1 MTTFLFAYSAIRL
14 SAQCPD
20 GSPPPCRAQPTRAAP
35 PPNSVA
41 VLYFDNL
48 SPDTA
53 DAYLA
58 EGLTEELTHAPR
70 YCAQSSF
77 DAPRS
82 RRKLVTLHPHIAGA
96 LAALLFAAPVD
107 AQTPRDVVARALAAM
122 GGEQAVRG
130 IQAVTTDYYSMT
142 FALGQEETPESPP
155 RASVQ
160 AGRITADYG
169 GTRRAGSFEVRTVA
183 GAVNRLRRV
192 TAGGIGM
199 LETNGSFAPDQPGT
213 VAGEEASLRRAL
225 GRLLLAALDNPAAL
239 TALPEKAWRAAPHD
253 GLRYAT
259 GPDTLDLYFDRRTGL
274 PTVTVSVADDPILG
288 DRRTESWFTRWQE
301 TAGVRFARQSDV
313 YVNGR
318 LNTHSVF
325 TAVTVNPELPE
336 SLFAIPDSIAT
347 RAQKANAEPPPP
359 VVTLVQLAPG
369 VWRAEG
375 GSHHSLIVEQS
386 DGLIVVEAPQT
397 SRRSQAVLDTLRARF
412 PAKPVAM
419 VVNTH
424 HHWDHSGGVRA
435 YLAAGVAVVTSVGN
449 AAFVR
454 NVGVAPKIVAPDALS
469 RRGRPLQVRTVDD
482 SLVIGSGAGRV
493 VVYRLPTAHVEGM
506 LAAYVP
512 AARILFNSDV
522 LSPGT
527 PLAPAGSKE
536 IVGFVKARGITVERV
551 VGGHGG
557 IANWADVEQA
567 ATQ

>member
-1 MTTFLFAYSAIRL
+1 MTLR
-14 SAQCPD
+14 
-20 GSPPPCRAQPTRAAP
+20 
-35 PPNSVA
+35 
-41 VLYFDNL
+41 
-48 SPDTA
+48 
-53 DAYLA
+53 
-58 EGLTEELTHAPR
+58 
-70 YCAQSSF
+70 
-77 DAPRS
+77 
-82 RRKLVTLHPHIAGA
+82 PHVAGA
-96 LAALLFAAPVD
+96 LAALLAAAPID
-107 AQTPRDVVARALAAM
+107 AQTPRDIVARALAAM
-122 GGEQAVRG
+122 GGEQALRG
-130 IQAVTTDYYSMT
+130 IRAVTTDYYSMT
-142 FALGQEETPESPP
+142 FALGQEETPESPA

-160 AGRITADYG
+160 VGRLTADYAG
-169 GTRRAGSFEVRTVA
+169 NRRTGSFEVRTVA
-183 GAVNRLRRV
+183 GAVNRLRRIF
-192 TAGGIGM
+192 AAGIGM
-199 LETNGSFAPDQPGT
+199 LETNGNLAPDQPGT

-225 GRLLLAALDNPAAL
+225 GRLLLAALDNPTAL
-239 TALPEKAWRAAPHD
+239 TAVPEKTWRGAPHD

-259 GPDTLDLYFDRRTGL
+259 GPDTLDLYFDRRSGL
-274 PTVTVSVADDPILG
+274 PTVTVVVADDPILG

-336 SLFAIPDSIAT
+336 SLFAIPESIAT
-347 RAQKANAEPPPP
+347 RAQKANPVPPPP
-359 VVTLVQLAPG
+359 VVTLAQLAPG

-375 GSHHSLIVEQS
+375 GTHHSLVVEQS

-412 PAKPVAM
+412 PAKPVMM

-435 YLAAGVAVVTSVGN
+435 YLAAGTPVVTAVGN

-454 NVGVAPKIVAPDALS
+454 TLGVVPKTVEPDALS
-469 RRGRPLQVRTVDD
+469 RRGRPPQVRTVDD
-482 SLVIGSGAGRV
+482 SLVIGSRDGRV

-512 AARILFNSDV
+512 AARLLFNSDV

-536 IVGFVKARGITVERV
+536 IVAFVRARGITVERV
-551 VGGHGG
+551 AGGHGG
-557 IANWADVEQA
+557 IATWADLEQA
-567 ATQ
+567 AVQ

>member
-1 MTTFLFAYSAIRL
+1 
-14 SAQCPD
+14 
-20 GSPPPCRAQPTRAAP
+20 
-35 PPNSVA
+35 
-41 VLYFDNL
+41 
-48 SPDTA
+48 
-53 DAYLA
+53 
-58 EGLTEELTHAPR
+58 
-70 YCAQSSF
+70 
-77 DAPRS
+77 
-82 RRKLVTLHPHIAGA
+82 VTLRPHVAGA
-96 LAALLFAAPVD
+96 LVALLAAAPVD
-107 AQTPRDVVARALAAM
+107 AQTPRDIVARALAAM
-122 GGEQAVRG
+122 GGEQALRG
-130 IQAVTTDYYSMT
+130 IRAVTTDYYSMT
-142 FALGQEETPESPP
+142 FALGQEETPESPA

-160 AGRITADYG
+160 VGRITADYG
-169 GTRRAGSFEVRTVA
+169 GNRRTGSFEVRTVA

-225 GRLLLAALDNPAAL
+225 GRLLLAALDNQAAL
-239 TALPEKAWRAAPHD
+239 TALPENPWRGAPHD

-288 DRRTESWFTRWQE
+288 DRRTESLFTRWQE
-301 TAGVRFARQSDV
+301 AGGVRFARQSDV

-347 RAQKANAEPPPP
+347 RAQQANPVPPPP
-359 VVTLVQLAPG
+359 VVTLAELAPG

-375 GSHHSLIVEQS
+375 GSHHSLVVEQP
-386 DGLIVVEAPQT
+386 DALIVVEAPQT

-412 PAKPVAM
+412 PAKPVGM

-424 HHWDHSGGVRA
+424 HHWDHAGGLRA
-435 YLAAGVAVVTSVGN
+435 YLAAGTPVVTAAGN

-454 NVGVAPKIVAPDALS
+454 TVGAAQKTVAPDALS
-469 RRGRPLQVRTVDD
+469 HGGRPLQVHAVDD
-482 SLVIGSGAGRV
+482 SLVIGSGNDRV

-522 LSPGT
+522 LSPGAT
-527 PLAPAGSKE
+527 LAPAGSKE
-536 IVGFVKARGITVERV
+536 IVVFVRARGIAVERV
-551 VGGHGG
+551 AGGHGG
-557 IANWADVEQA
+557 IATWADVERA
-567 ATQ
+567 AAQ

>member
-1 MTTFLFAYSAIRL
+1 
-14 SAQCPD
+14 
-20 GSPPPCRAQPTRAAP
+20 
-35 PPNSVA
+35 
-41 VLYFDNL
+41 
-48 SPDTA
+48 
-53 DAYLA
+53 
-58 EGLTEELTHAPR
+58 
-70 YCAQSSF
+70 
-77 DAPRS
+77 
-82 RRKLVTLHPHIAGA
+82 VTLRPHIAGA
-96 LAALLFAAPVD
+96 LAALLVAAPAD
-107 AQTPRDVVARALAAM
+107 AQTPRDIVARALAAM

-142 FALGQEETPESPP
+142 FALGQEETPESPA
-155 RASVQ
+155 RATVQ
-160 AGRITADYG
+160 AGRITVDYG
-169 GTRRAGSFEVRTVA
+169 GNRRTGSFEVRTVA

-239 TALPEKAWRAAPHD
+239 TALPENTWRGAQHD

-301 TAGVRFARQSDV
+301 TGGVRFARQSDV

-325 TAVTVNPELPE
+325 TAVTVNPELSD
-336 SLFAIPDSIAT
+336 SLFVIPDSIAA
-347 RAQKANAEPPPP
+347 RAQQANPVQPPP
-359 VVTLVQLAPG
+359 VVTLVQLAAG

-375 GSHHSLIVEQS
+375 GSHHSLIVEQP
-386 DGLIVVEAPQT
+386 DHLIVVEAPQT

-412 PAKPVAM
+412 PAKPVGM

-424 HHWDHSGGVRA
+424 HHWDHAGGLRA
-435 YLAAGVAVVTSVGN
+435 YLAAGIPVVTAAGN
-449 AAFVR
+449 TAFVR
-454 NVGVAPKIVAPDALS
+454 SVGVAPKTVAPDALS
-469 RRGRPLQVRTVDD
+469 RRGRPLQVHAVDD
-482 SLVIGSGAGRV
+482 SLVIGSRDGRV

-522 LSPGT
+522 LSPGAT
-527 PLAPAGSKE
+527 LAPAGSKE
-536 IVGFVKARGITVERV
+536 IVAFVRARGITVERV
-551 VGGHGG
+551 AGGHGG

-567 ATQ
+567 AAQ